1 MAESSEYPENTE
13 NRDGNDGTSRG
24 LPRSQSERF
33 LAVCKAHV
41 QQERELQEKYYEN
54 LFTTVEKVM
63 KSSQS
68 NQLKMLQVL
77 LERETADVKR
87 KLQATR
93 QGEVF
98 LTNISFLHCEIYKI
112 MKINISFIAFKVKQL
127 AKVHKDKAELERI
140 KREVAKSTVEKAVNE
155 CTRLTKIFDKKK
167 TELERQH
174 EEVRQRLEEERAK
187 VCILN
192 VTNIL
197 TRTTSHEIFFHFN
210 TTGKS

>member
-13 NRDGNDGTSRG
+13 NRDGNDGASRG

-33 LAVCKAHV
+33 LAICKAHV

-63 KSSQS
+63 KSSQT

-98 LTNISFLHCEIYKI
+98 LINISFLYYEIYKI
-112 MKINISFIAFKVKQL
+112 IKVNITYLLLDLRSNNWQKYIKIKPNWNA
-127 AKVHKDKAELERI
+127 
-140 KREVAKSTVEKAVNE
+140 
-155 CTRLTKIFDKKK
+155 
-167 TELERQH
+167 
-174 EEVRQRLEEERAK
+174 
-187 VCILN
+187 
-192 VTNIL
+192 
-197 TRTTSHEIFFHFN
+197 
-210 TTGKS
+210 

>member
-1 MAESSEYPENTE
+1 MGLSTLAIAESSEYSENTE
-13 NRDGNDGTSRG
+13 NREGNDGASRG

-33 LAVCKAHV
+33 LAICKVHV

-63 KSSQS
+63 KASQS

-98 LTNISFLHCEIYKI
+98 LAN
-112 MKINISFIAFKVKQL
+112 
-127 AKVHKDKAELERI
+127 
-140 KREVAKSTVEKAVNE
+140 
-155 CTRLTKIFDKKK
+155 
-167 TELERQH
+167 
-174 EEVRQRLEEERAK
+174 
-187 VCILN
+187 
-192 VTNIL
+192 
-197 TRTTSHEIFFHFN
+197 IFF
-210 TTGKS
+210 SAR

>member
-13 NRDGNDGTSRG
+13 NRDGNDGASRG

-33 LAVCKAHV
+33 LAICKAHV

-112 MKINISFIAFKVKQL
+112 IKV
-127 AKVHKDKAELERI
+127 
-140 KREVAKSTVEKAVNE
+140 
-155 CTRLTKIFDKKK
+155 
-167 TELERQH
+167 
-174 EEVRQRLEEERAK
+174 
-187 VCILN
+187 
-192 VTNIL
+192 NIL
-197 TRTTSHEIFFHFN
+197 YIFYCI
-210 TTGKS
+210 